1 MGTFTFLILRCQ
13 CFCVYFISNTVL
25 LLLTQYFHTV
35 VFQEEEEEE
44 EELKCFSSSATLSEL
59 TTGSCKQTQ
68 KTACLVLNCILN
80 ELFTYF

>member
-44 EELKCFSSSATLSEL
+44 ELKCFSSSTTLTEL

-68 KTACLVLNCILN
+68 KTACFVLNYTLN